1 MRMRLAGSVGE
12 VVMAEFLTV
21 LAIVV
26 LLALVVVAVLSWPVI
41 EAARER
47 QRVEQETRIAEWRL
61 RQLAQAAMQRLLD
74 EARQRP

>member
-1 MRMRLAGSVGE
+1 MPRAGSAGDL
-12 VVMAEFLTV
+12 VMAEFLTV
-21 LAIVV
+21 LTILV
-26 LLALVVVAVLSWPVI
+26 LLVLVVMAVFSWPVDQ
-41 EAARER
+41 AVRER

>member
-1 MRMRLAGSVGE
+1 MPLAGSAGDL
-12 VVMAEFLTV
+12 VMAEFLTV
-21 LAIVV
+21 LTILV
-26 LLALVVVAVLSWPVI
+26 LLVLVVMAVFSWPVDQ
-41 EAARER
+41 AVRER

>member
-1 MRMRLAGSVGE
+1 
-12 VVMAEFLTV
+12 MAEFLTV

>member
-1 MRMRLAGSVGE
+1 MRLAGSVGE

>member
-1 MRMRLAGSVGE
+1 
-12 VVMAEFLTV
+12 MAEFLTV
-21 LAIVV
+21 LTALV
-26 LLALVVVAVLSWPVI
+26 LLTLVVVAVLSWPVI
-41 EAARER
+41 EAVRER

>member
-1 MRMRLAGSVGE
+1 MV
-12 VVMAEFLTV
+12 EFLTV
-21 LAIVV
+21 LSVVV
-26 LLALVVVAVLSWPVI
+26 LLVLVVVAVFSWPLI
-41 EAARER
+41 EAVRER

>member
-1 MRMRLAGSVGE
+1 
-12 VVMAEFLTV
+12 MAEFLTV
-21 LAIVV
+21 LTILV
-26 LLALVVVAVLSWPVI
+26 LLVLVVMAVFSWPVDQ
-41 EAARER
+41 AVRER

>member
-1 MRMRLAGSVGE
+1 
-12 VVMAEFLTV
+12 
-21 LAIVV
+21 V
-26 LLALVVVAVLSWPVI
+26 LLVLLVVAVFSWPLI
-41 EAARER
+41 EAVRER

>member
-1 MRMRLAGSVGE
+1 
-12 VVMAEFLTV
+12 MAEFLTIM
-21 LAIVV
+21 AVV
-26 LLALVVVAVLSWPVI
+26 ALLALVVVAVLSWPVI
-41 EAARER
+41 EAVRER